1 MELSSWAVYTAAEVI
16 FILLLACTVLL
27 FHTKNLKS
35 ALATL
40 QSRLSAALSDLKE
53 LKESQP
59 TQASAGT
66 LDYAEQLDAKLNET
80 EAYHRKQGGQ
90 GTILDDL
97 TAEDTPALKTAAL
110 RHHFLTAEKS
120 AASSDVDWH
129 ALGAHYERL
138 TVRPEL
144 PSAPE
149 DAGSLSY
156 NEQRDEIERFKRLFT
171 TMESQWQ
178 HAKSRAEQYYQQLL
192 SLIGDSQDP
201 KFLELKTMAEAQLEN
216 FEATEAT
223 ESTATDNGDLA
234 SLKAINA
241 QQQQEITAL
250 QSRLQSAGNDEERAS
265 LIADLER
272 QLAQQLKFMK
282 ESETCIDLLEKE
294 LRGAAE
300 KCSQLERKLKNA
312 QANAENPTETRDKQT
327 LVKKIRQ
334 LESENEQL
342 VHLAEHADAELK
354 SQVSAKDK
362 EIRQIKQKFAEL
374 AKQLKDRQATGPK
387 A

>member
-16 FILLLACTVLL
+16 FILLLACIVLL

-40 QSRLSAALSDLKE
+40 QSRLTAALSDLKA
-53 LKESQP
+53 LKEAQP
-59 TQASAGT
+59 TQESTGT
-66 LDYAEQLDAKLNET
+66 MGYAEQLDAKLSET
-80 EAYHRKQGGQ
+80 QAYHREQGGQ
-90 GTILDDL
+90 DTILNDL

-110 RHHFLTAEKS
+110 RYHFLSSEKTA
-120 AASSDVDWH
+120 AASEADWQ
-129 ALGAHYERL
+129 ALEAHYERL
-138 TVRPEL
+138 AVRPEL
-144 PSAPE
+144 PNAPE

-156 NEQRDEIERFKRLFT
+156 NEQREEIERFKRLFT

-201 KFLELKTMAEAQLEN
+201 KFLELKSMAEAQLED
-216 FEATEAT
+216 FEETAAT
-223 ESTATDNGDLA
+223 ESPTAESSDLA

-241 QQQQEITAL
+241 QQQQEIAVL
-250 QSRLQSAGNDEERAS
+250 QSRLQSAASDEERAA

-294 LRGAAE
+294 LRSAAE
-300 KCSQLERKLKNA
+300 KCNQLERKLKNA
-312 QANAENPTETRDKQT
+312 QANADSPSETRDKQA
-327 LVKKIRQ
+327 LVKKVRQ

-354 SQVSAKDK
+354 NQLAAKDK
-362 EIRQIKQKFAEL
+362 EIRQIKQRFTEL
-374 AKQLKDRQATGPK
+374 AKQLKDRQAAAPK
-387 A
+387 G